1 MQTFASIL
9 IALAAAIVKVLLQQR
24 QAAGDAHE
32 VGRLSAVQK
41 GLLDAKAALEWKVEA
56 VADPRGAATLR
67 LRDGAGRIV
76 VPGDDTESDHLP

>member
-1 MQTFASIL
+1 MSTLASLL

-32 VGRLSAVQK
+32 VGRLQAVQK

-56 VADPRGAATLR
+56 VRSHPS
-67 LRDGAGRIV
+67 
-76 VPGDDTESDHLP
+76 TEQTPSVIDLPP